1 MSIFAGEKNSQ
12 SLKQAAEMR
21 GLTVASLSI
30 RYLGMP
36 LTLKVWSKTDCE
48 TLIDQL
54 RASSCLECLKL
65 VFAGRLQLIKYVI
78 TSTVRFWSSVF
89 ILPKVWLDTIESM
102 CSAFLWSGS
111 QTINPKAKVSWAEL
125 YYPKKKD
132 DLGFK
137 SYETHPRAFALLLIW
152 CLFTQSGLYWVS

>member
-21 GLTVASLSI
+21 GLTVASLPI

-36 LTLKVWSKTDCE
+36 LTFKVWSKTDCE

-78 TSTVRFWSSVF
+78 TSTVRF
-89 ILPKVWLDTIESM
+89 
-102 CSAFLWSGS
+102 
-111 QTINPKAKVSWAEL
+111 
-125 YYPKKKD
+125 
-132 DLGFK
+132 
-137 SYETHPRAFALLLIW
+137 
-152 CLFTQSGLYWVS
+152 